1 NAIHREYTKIH
12 RVDNLTC
19 VCVSAANTNEARD
32 CCLTT
37 TDNKLPRRVVKSFS
51 IQTVSGGCRIPAT
64 VFVTRKNLRLCA
76 PPATNNNWVT
86 KLIKQLKRKSQ
97 NGKARKGK
105 NGGILS

>member
-1 NAIHREYTKIH
+1 MSLRLAALLL
-12 RVDNLTC
+12 LTS
-19 VCVSAANTNEARD
+19 VLWSHAAANTDEAMD

-37 TDNKLPRRVVKSFS
+37 TNAKLPRRVVKSFS
-51 IQTVSGGCRIPAT
+51 IQRVSGGCRISAT

-97 NGKARKGK
+97 NGKARKRKNGK
-105 NGGILS
+105 NSRH

>member
-1 NAIHREYTKIH
+1 MSLRLAALLL
-12 RVDNLTC
+12 LTS
-19 VCVSAANTNEARD
+19 VLWSHAAANTDEAMD

-37 TDNKLPRRVVKSFS
+37 TDAKLPRRVVKSFS

-76 PPATNNNWVT
+76 PPAKNNNWVT

-105 NGGILS
+105 NGKNSRH